1 MVPSKQTINKNS
13 TSTSKQLEE
22 LGNMQDTAV
31 QLRQDDATFPF
42 LSLPGEIRN
51 MIYEYVLVDKN
62 HPVEFRA
69 SGDNQRHHSE

>member
-1 MVPSKQTINKNS
+1 MVPSKQTKNKNR

-22 LGNMQDTAV
+22 LGNVQDTTV
-31 QLRQDDATFPF
+31 QPRQDDATFPF

-51 MIYEYVLVDKN
+51 MIYEYAMVDKT

-69 SGDNQRHHSE
+69 SGDNQRRHSE